1 MYVRFG
7 CDFIDHLLK
16 HAFLFL
22 VKEIAFLD
30 SFREHCRLGLQG
42 LDVFPDVLI
51 MLKRVVVLSLIEL
64 LRLKEQ
70 RMIKLDLAW
79 IHNCHCC

>member
-1 MYVRFG
+1 MNVRFG

-22 VKEIAFLD
+22 VNEIAFLD
-30 SFREHCRLGLQG
+30 SFREYCCLGLQG

-64 LRLKEQ
+64 LRQEEQ
-70 RMIKLDLAW
+70 RMVKFDLAG